1 MKDQHTHITGY
12 RDLTRQEID
21 LMNEIKA
28 TGAKLGE
35 LIERMEALPAV
46 HADGSYPAGEAIV
59 IDRRWLAI
67 GKTDIQKG
75 AMAVIR
81 SVTKPSSFC

>member
-1 MKDQHTHITGY
+1 MKDQHTKITGY
-12 RDLTRQEID
+12 RDLTQEEID

-35 LIERMEALPAV
+35 LIERMEAMPPTF
-46 HADGSYPAGEAIV
+46 HDGSYPEGEPIV

-81 SVTKPSSFC
+81 SVTKPKSFC